1 MFDSVQVYFMER
13 ISQVVPV
20 AADRQTGPGVTTCK
34 CPIISILVLVYSDV
48 STLMLCVF
56 AGWNVSQFNQF
67 KFF

>member
-56 AGWNVSQFNQF
+56 AG
-67 KFF
+67 